1 MSAAYKALI
10 KNTYTKL
17 IDPSRYELTPTEI
30 QKLLGEEAA
39 NSKDDY
45 YNNKYAESFM
55 ETRRYADRNAK
66 ILEAEA
72 KKKAAASTE
81 SENSADE
88 SSNL

>member
-1 MSAAYKALI
+1 
-10 KNTYTKL
+10 
-17 IDPSRYELTPTEI
+17 
-30 QKLLGEEAA
+30 
-39 NSKDDY
+39 
-45 YNNKYAESFM
+45 M